1 MSKMS
6 NEEKTLRVMVA
17 KPIIGAKIL
26 PKLLDDLHEI
36 SNKVGLDFP
45 EFMLVFSIDFLRT
58 CIQTGKEV
66 GYATD
71 IDALCEAL
79 KKECNEEEK

>member
-6 NEEKTLRVMVA
+6 NEEKTLRMMVS
-17 KPIIGAKIL
+17 KPIISTKIL
-26 PKLLDDLHEI
+26 PKLLDDLYKI

-45 EFMLVFSIDFLRT
+45 EFMLAFSMDFLRT
-58 CIQTGKEV
+58 CIQTGKEA
-66 GYATD
+66 GYATN

-79 KKECNEEEK
+79 KKEYNGEKE